1 MNKYIPEILKD
12 KFQLFT
18 KYFYVCFYGLVAIC
32 LSLSLLSFNINDN
45 SFLTSSSEPTHNI
58 LGPIGAYVSSF
69 LFYTFGLMSY
79 GIIIFFLTFTLKIF
93 FNQRLNLLFLRLLF
107 FFISLILLPL
117 SLLEVA
123 IELKFYEG
131 IYSWGFFT
139 HKIFNL
145 HQVTYLNY
153 SLSFAGAI
161 LFLYTQN
168 ILYFK
173 MPRVKL
179 SKVFQY
185 EEVNL
190 KKQTQKKEPVML
202 NRSMS
207 TTNAREDNDEV
218 NYSSNA
224 PSNLKQNKI
233 NKFSTPSLDILDSNE
248 PIRNN
253 KKKLEN
259 IEQSSGLLEKVFAD
273 FNIEIKVINV
283 KLGPVVTLFEILPS
297 AGTKINT
304 IINLAGD
311 ISRSMGVGAVRIAQ
325 IYGTQYLG
333 VEVPNSQRETVT
345 IKELLSDINFKD
357 TTHKIPICIGK
368 DISGNIEVIDLS
380 KTPHL
385 LVAGTTGSGKSV
397 FINTLLTSILY
408 KFSPKDLRLIL
419 IDPKMLELS
428 VYNDIAHLL
437 TPVVTEPKK
446 AIIALKWVCKEMER
460 RYSLMNEEN
469 TRSLE
474 GYNQKSLE
482 KLPFIVVFI
491 DEMADLMMTAGKEVE
506 HYVQRLA
513 QMARACGI
521 HLVMATQRPSVDII
535 TGSIKA
541 NFPSRI
547 SFQVASKYDS
557 RTVLGEIGAEQ
568 LLGNGD
574 MLMSKNGASLIRYQ
588 SAFISDNEVN
598 KLIKEIKS
606 SQEVNYLKELDEII
620 KNNDESFDTLSDED
634 EELITKSIDLIKS
647 TNKASTSFLQR
658 NFQIGYNKA
667 ARVMEAL
674 EQRGVVSSPN
684 HTGKR
689 DILINAEIN

>member
-1 MNKYIPEILKD
+1 MNNTYIPSVLKE
-12 KFQLFT
+12 KLSLFIN
-18 KYFYVCFYGLVAIC
+18 YFYGLAHLLFSIF
-32 LSLSLLSFNINDN
+32 LTISLLSFDINDN
-45 SFLTSSSEPTHNI
+45 SFLTQSNQSASN
-58 LGPIGAYVSSF
+58 LGGEIGSYISSF
-69 LFYTFGLMSY
+69 IFYTFGLIGY
-79 GIIIFFLTFTLKIF
+79 ALIIFFLSISSFAFLKKKI
-93 FNQRLNLLFLRLLF
+93 RYLFLRLFL
-107 FFISLILLPL
+107 FFISLVLIPQTFLYINLNINF
-117 SLLEVA
+117 LEP
-123 IELKFYEG
+123 IEDWG
-131 IYSWGFFT
+131 IIS
-139 HKIFNL
+139 KNL
-145 HQVTYLNY
+145 YLIYQHNY
-153 SLSFAGAI
+153 ISYFLTFIGII
-161 LFLYTQN
+161 LFIACLN
-168 ILYFK
+168 IHQYL
-173 MPRVKL
+173 KL
-179 SKVFQY
+179 PS
-185 EEVNL
+185 L
-190 KKQTQKKEPVML
+190 KIRNFAKNENKRPIYPKIKKEPII
-202 NRSMS
+202 SQIP
-207 TTNAREDNDEV
+207 TTN
-218 NYSSNA
+218 
-224 PSNLKQNKI
+224 I
-233 NKFSTPSLDILDSNE
+233 NKERISENKNIQKEFSKSNFSSPSLDILENE
-248 PIRNN
+248 KVNSKSKIE
-253 KKKLEN
+253 KEN
-259 IEQSSGLLEKVFAD
+259 IEENSNLLEKVFKD
-273 FNIEIKVINV
+273 FNIEIKVMTV
-283 KLGPVVTLFEILPS
+283 KLGPVVTLYEILPS

-325 IYGTQYLG
+325 IYGTQFLG
-333 VEVPNSQRETVT
+333 VEIPNKYREVVT
-345 IKELLSDINFKD
+345 IKELLSDNNFKNSE
-357 TTHKIPICIGK
+357 HKIPICIGK
-368 DISGNIEVIDLS
+368 DISGSIEVIDLS

-397 FINTLLTSILY
+397 FINTLLTSLLY
-408 KFSPKDLRLIL
+408 KFSPEQLRLIL

-446 AIIALKWVCKEMER
+446 AIITLKWVCKEMER

-474 GYNQKSLE
+474 GYNQKALE
-482 KLPFIVVFI
+482 KLPYIIVFI

-557 RTVLGEIGAEQ
+557 RTVLGESGAEQ

-598 KLIKEIKS
+598 KLIQEIKN
-606 SQEVNYLKELDEII
+606 SQKVQYLEELDEII
-620 KNNDESFDTLSDED
+620 NNNEESFDNLSEED
-634 EELITKSIDLIKS
+634 EALITKSIDLIKS
-647 TNKASTSFLQR
+647 SNKASTSFLQR

-667 ARVMEAL
+667 ARIMEAL
-674 EQRGVVSSPN
+674 EQRGVVSTPN

-689 DILINAEIN
+689 EILIDN

>member
-1 MNKYIPEILKD
+1 MNNKYIPEVFKD
-12 KFQLFT
+12 KLSIFFNYVYGSFLLILTIILTLSLFT
-18 KYFYVCFYGLVAIC
+18 FDIGDN
-32 LSLSLLSFNINDN
+32 SLLTSTNNPTQNIL
-45 SFLTSSSEPTHNI
+45 SSPGAFTSSFI
-58 LGPIGAYVSSF
+58 
-69 LFYTFGLMSY
+69 FYTFGVMGFLL
-79 GIIIFFLTFTLKIF
+79 IFFFLTLSFLIF
-93 FNQRLNLLFLRLLF
+93 LNKNPKFLFIRLTGFLISLVLIPQSLLFWNLTIPFHPEIELWGVFSKSVYLLHEINLISFILSSIGLILF
-107 FFISLILLPL
+107 FFSQDLFKFIRLP
-117 SLLEVA
+117 
-123 IELKFYEG
+123 K
-131 IYSWGFFT
+131 
-139 HKIFNL
+139 
-145 HQVTYLNY
+145 LN
-153 SLSFAGAI
+153 
-161 LFLYTQN
+161 
-168 ILYFK
+168 FK
-173 MPRVKL
+173 KL
-179 SKVFQY
+179 SKQKNYRSIKIKKDPLIRNHISDVSEGDKTEISNVVNNNRKNQY
-185 EEVNL
+185 L
-190 KKQTQKKEPVML
+190 
-202 NRSMS
+202 S
-207 TTNAREDNDEV
+207 
-218 NYSSNA
+218 
-224 PSNLKQNKI
+224 
-233 NKFSTPSLDILDSNE
+233 PSLDILESSSKNTSKG
-248 PIRNN
+248 INN
-253 KKKLEN
+253 KE
-259 IEQSSGLLEKVFAD
+259 IDESSNLLEKVFSD

-283 KLGPVVTLFEILPS
+283 KLGPVITLFEILPS

-325 IYGTQYLG
+325 IYGTQFLG
-333 VEVPNSQRETVT
+333 VEVPNSQREPVT
-345 IKELLSDINFKD
+345 IKELLSNENFKK
-357 TTHKIPICIGK
+357 TFHKIPICIGK

-397 FINTLLTSILY
+397 FINTLLASILY
-408 KFSPKDLRLIL
+408 KFSPKELRLIL

-474 GYNQKSLE
+474 GYNQKSVE

-574 MLMSKNGASLIRYQ
+574 MLMSKNGSNLIRYQ
-588 SAFISDNEVN
+588 SAFISDDEVN
-598 KLIKEIKS
+598 KLIKEIKK
-606 SQEVNYLKELDEII
+606 SQKVEYLEELDEII
-620 KNNDESFDTLSDED
+620 KNNDENFDSLSDED
-634 EELITKSIDLIKS
+634 EELITKSIDLIRS
-647 TNKASTSFLQR
+647 SNKASTSYLQR

-674 EQRGVVSSPN
+674 EQRGVVSQPN
-684 HTGKR
+684 HAGKR
-689 DILINAEIN
+689 DILINS

>member
-1 MNKYIPEILKD
+1 MNSNYIPEILKE
-12 KFQLFT
+12 KLLSAYRLIYAMLLF
-18 KYFYVCFYGLVAIC
+18 LVSISLAI
-32 LSLSLLSFNINDN
+32 SLLSFDINDN
-45 SFLTSSSEPTHNI
+45 SFLTSTSNVSTNL
-58 LGPIGAYVSSF
+58 LGDPGSYLASF
-69 LFYTFGLMSY
+69 IFYTFGILGYLVVLFFFIYSILIY
-79 GIIIFFLTFTLKIF
+79 INKPPKYIFI
-93 FNQRLNLLFLRLLF
+93 RLLL
-107 FFISLILLPL
+107 FFISLILIPQTFIHLDLQIEFIYSIKTWGNFANDLHSFHNFNYLSYLL
-117 SLLEVA
+117 SLT
-123 IELKFYEG
+123 G
-131 IYSWGFFT
+131 IL
-139 HKIFNL
+139 IF
-145 HQVTYLNY
+145 
-153 SLSFAGAI
+153 
-161 LFLYTQN
+161 LFSQN
-168 ILYFK
+168 ILHLFK
-173 MPRVKL
+173 VPKIKFSNLLKRSNDMKLANTQVKKDPIINNVIETHSHEKNDL
-179 SKVFQY
+179 SDIAY
-185 EEVNL
+185 ENNTDSENNYLSPSLEILDASNELVKDKN
-190 KKQTQKKEPVML
+190 
-202 NRSMS
+202 
-207 TTNAREDNDEV
+207 DND
-218 NYSSNA
+218 
-224 PSNLKQNKI
+224 
-233 NKFSTPSLDILDSNE
+233 
-248 PIRNN
+248 
-253 KKKLEN
+253 N
-259 IEQSSGLLEKVFAD
+259 IKTNSDLLEKVFED
-273 FNIEIKVINV
+273 FNISIQVINV
-283 KLGPVVTLFEILPS
+283 KLGPVVTLFEILPA
-297 AGTKINT
+297 AGIKINT
-304 IINLAGD
+304 IINLADD

-333 VEVPNSQRETVT
+333 VEVPNEKRETIN
-345 IKELLSDINFKD
+345 IKELLSNENFKN
-357 TTHKIPICIGK
+357 TSHKIPLCIGK

-397 FINTLLTSILY
+397 FINTLLASILY
-408 KFSPKDLRLIL
+408 KFSPEELRLIL

-446 AIIALKWVCKEMER
+446 AIITLKWVCKEMER
-460 RYSLMNEEN
+460 RYALMNEEN

-474 GYNQKSLE
+474 GYNQKSIE

-574 MLMSKNGASLIRYQ
+574 MLMSKNGGNIIRYQ

-598 KLIKEIKS
+598 KLIKEIKKNRV
-606 SQEVNYLKELDEII
+606 VNYLDELDEII
-620 KNNDESFDTLSDED
+620 KNNDENFDSLTEED
-634 EELITKSIDLIKS
+634 EALVSKAIDLIKS

-667 ARVMEAL
+667 ARIMETL
-674 EQRGVVSSPN
+674 EKRGVVSEPN

-689 DILINAEIN
+689 EVLINS

>member
-1 MNKYIPEILKD
+1 VSNTAAREMPRSTIAP
-12 KFQLFT
+12 
-18 KYFYVCFYGLVAIC
+18 
-32 LSLSLLSFNINDN
+32 NINLDN
-45 SFLTSSSEPTHNI
+45 
-58 LGPIGAYVSSF
+58 
-69 LFYTFGLMSY
+69 
-79 GIIIFFLTFTLKIF
+79 K
-93 FNQRLNLLFLRLLF
+93 
-107 FFISLILLPL
+107 
-117 SLLEVA
+117 
-123 IELKFYEG
+123 K
-131 IYSWGFFT
+131 
-139 HKIFNL
+139 
-145 HQVTYLNY
+145 NY
-153 SLSFAGAI
+153 
-161 LFLYTQN
+161 
-168 ILYFK
+168 
-173 MPRVKL
+173 
-179 SKVFQY
+179 
-185 EEVNL
+185 
-190 KKQTQKKEPVML
+190 
-202 NRSMS
+202 
-207 TTNAREDNDEV
+207 
-218 NYSSNA
+218 A
-224 PSNLKQNKI
+224 PSLE
-233 NKFSTPSLDILDSNE
+233 ILDSDNAQSK
-248 PIRNN
+248 RRMDVN
-253 KKKLEN
+253 KIKDN
-259 IEQSSGLLEKVFAD
+259 SNLLERVFAD

-283 KLGPVVTLFEILPS
+283 KLGPVVTLYEILPA
-297 AGTKINT
+297 AGIKIST
-304 IINLAGD
+304 IINLADD

-333 VEVPNSQRETVT
+333 VEVPNDQRETVT
-345 IKELLSDINFKD
+345 IKELLSNENFKN
-357 TTHKIPICIGK
+357 TTHRIPICIGK
-368 DISGNIEVIDLS
+368 DISGNIEVIDLT

-408 KFSPKDLRLIL
+408 KFAPEDLRLIL

-460 RYSLMNEEN
+460 RYSLMNEES

-474 GYNQKSLE
+474 GYNQKAVE

-557 RTVLGEIGAEQ
+557 RTVLGEVGAEQ

-574 MLMSKNGASLIRYQ
+574 MLMSKNGGNIIRYQ
-588 SAFISDNEVN
+588 SAFISDSEVN
-598 KLIKEIKS
+598 KLIKEIKR
-606 SQEVNYLKELDEII
+606 SQKVEYLQELDAII
-620 KNNDESFDTLSDED
+620 QNNNENFDSLSEED
-634 EELITKSIDLIKS
+634 EELITKSIDLIKTS
-647 TNKASTSFLQR
+647 GKASTSYLQR

-667 ARVMEAL
+667 ARIMESL
-674 EQRGVVSSPN
+674 EQRGVVSTPN

-689 DILINAEIN
+689 DILINQ

>member
-1 MNKYIPEILKD
+1 MNNTYIPNILKD
-12 KFQLFT
+12 KLSLFFN
-18 KYFYVCFYGLVAIC
+18 YFYGLIN
-32 LSLSLLSFNINDN
+32 LSIFIFLIIALFSFDINDD
-45 SFLTSSSEPTHNI
+45 SFLTKSSQ
-58 LGPIGAYVSSF
+58 PINNLAGTVGSYISSF
-69 LFYTFGLMSY
+69 ILYTFGLLGYSF
-79 GIIIFFLTFTLKIF
+79 ILFFFITSFLTFIKKRPEHF
-93 FNQRLNLLFLRLLF
+93 FIKLFI
-107 FFISLILLPL
+107 FFISLILIPQAVIYKNLNINFLYP
-117 SLLEVA
+117 
-123 IELKFYEG
+123 IED
-131 IYSWGFFT
+131 WGVIAN
-139 HKIFNL
+139 KLYLI
-145 HQVTYLNY
+145 HQINY
-153 SLSFAGAI
+153 VSYVLSFIGVVLIFTALNI
-161 LFLYTQN
+161 HQFLT
-168 ILYFK
+168 IPKFK
-173 MPRVKL
+173 MQNLFKHGKKL
-179 SKVFQY
+179 PVSSI
-185 EEVNL
+185 N
-190 KKQTQKKEPVML
+190 QKKEPIISGIQVSGIEES
-202 NRSMS
+202 R
-207 TTNAREDNDEV
+207 AYE
-218 NYSSNA
+218 
-224 PSNLKQNKI
+224 NKGVKSEI
-233 NKFSTPSLDILDSNE
+233 KEESFFSPSLDILENE
-248 PIRNN
+248 KINSSRS
-253 KKKLEN
+253 LEKEN
-259 IEQSSGLLEKVFAD
+259 FKENSSLLEKVFKD
-273 FNIEIKVINV
+273 FNIDVQVMAV
-283 KLGPVVTLFEILPS
+283 KLGPVVTLYEILPA

-325 IYGTQYLG
+325 IYGTQFLG
-333 VEVPNSQRETVT
+333 VEIPNKHRETVT
-345 IKELLSDINFKD
+345 IKELLSNDNFKN
-357 TTHKIPICIGK
+357 TSHKIPICIGK
-368 DISGNIEVIDLS
+368 DISGTIEVIDLS

-408 KFSPKDLRLIL
+408 KFSPDELRLIL

-474 GYNQKSLE
+474 GFNEKSSE

-574 MLMSKNGASLIRYQ
+574 MLMSKNGGNLIRYQ

-598 KLIKEIKS
+598 KLIKEIKK
-606 SQEVNYLKELDEII
+606 SQKVQYLEELDEVIN
-620 KNNDESFDTLSDED
+620 NNDENFDNLNEED
-634 EELITKSIDLIKS
+634 EILISKSIDLIKS

-658 NFQIGYNKA
+658 NFQVGYNKA
-667 ARVMEAL
+667 ARIMEAL
-674 EQRGVVSSPN
+674 EQRGVVSAPN
-684 HTGKR
+684 HVGKR
-689 DILINAEIN
+689 EILINN